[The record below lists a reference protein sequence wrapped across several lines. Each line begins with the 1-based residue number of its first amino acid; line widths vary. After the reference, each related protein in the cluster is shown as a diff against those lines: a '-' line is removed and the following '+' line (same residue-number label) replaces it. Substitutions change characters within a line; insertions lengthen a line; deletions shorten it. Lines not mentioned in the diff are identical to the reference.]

1 MRGKS
6 TGNHR
11 NSVLRI
17 HVFQSVNE
25 RRESTDFQVGIKGI
39 ESGIMVLSLDSFLFL
54 SIVYFFNDVIL
65 KTFEV
70 IFFNDKPS

>member
-6 TGNHR
+6 TGNRR

-25 RRESTDFQVGIKGI
+25 RRESTDFQEGIKGI

-54 SIVYFFNDVIL
+54 SIVYFFNDAIL

-70 IFFNDKPS
+70 IFFNAKPS